1 MNPTAQTRRI
11 SSHNTQRTSWSSW
24 APTWPLSAST
34 RISLCLRGLTA
45 CLMWS
50 DSLRTTL
57 IWPPT
62 RGYRKDCLNT
72 LLWWESTLRG
82 IQKSP
87 ETSPT
92 WSSSRSWCPFW
103 YLWGKR
109 CWFLICL
116 KCSHLCQVC
125 IFFWLLSLPCLINM
139 WMHWHKTFFFMLK
152 DDKLKTERE
161 VPPHLLGPEFA
172 CKHFSQKQDQYFHL
186 HGGIEFDVGTPPLDD
201 ITEETKVRNESRTV
215 SVLIKMQSL

>member
-1 MNPTAQTRRI
+1 MNPTAQRRRT
-11 SSHNTQRTSWSSW
+11 SSHNTLKTLWLSW

-34 RISLCLRGLTA
+34 KICSCLRRLTA

-62 RGYRKDCLNT
+62 RGYRRGCQTT
-72 LLWWESTLRG
+72 LVWWGSTSRG
-82 IQKSP
+82 TQKSP
-87 ETSPT
+87 GTSSI
-92 WSSSRSWCPFW
+92 WNSSRSWCPCW
-103 YLWGKR
+103 YPWGKR
-109 CWFLICL
+109 CWFLIFL

-125 IFFWLLSLPCLINM
+125 IVFWSLLCLIHM
-139 WMHWHKTFFFMLK
+139 WVDWHWWCFVFLLK

-161 VPPHLLGPEFA
+161 VPPHLLGPDFA
-172 CKHFSQKQDQYFHL
+172 CKHFPQKQNQYFHL

-201 ITEETKVRNESRTV
+201 ITEEMKVRFES
-215 SVLIKMQSL
+215 